1 VITIMLLTYN
11 RLDVAKITMESV
23 AANLNTPED
32 VWMHIADDGSSQ
44 EYRDELVELGR
55 RLYGQQAVTVTN
67 SQQRRYGGNYNE
79 MTQVVHQI
87 TDLVLPLEDDW
98 ELVRPLDID
107 PIARV
112 LRDGVFGCVRLGRLS
127 YTHELKAKFVWAEN
141 LHWLE
146 LDPESEEQHILA
158 GGPRLET
165 VEFERAVGP
174 WPEGLVAGETELMVC
189 GRQEARHGIA
199 WPVSLILP
207 PEGAFAHIGAV
218 KADKELAI
226 ASASASTV

>member
-1 VITIMLLTYN
+1 MIVIALFTYD
-11 RLDVAKITMESV
+11 RLDVAKRTLESV
-23 AANLNTPED
+23 AANLVTTDELRL
-32 VWMHIADDGSSQ
+32 HIADDGSSQ

-112 LRDGVFGCVRLGRLS
+112 LRSGLFGCVRMGRLS
-127 YTHELKAKFVWAEN
+127 YTYVLKAKFVWAED

-146 LDPESEEQHILA
+146 LDPESEEHHVFA

-174 WPEGLVAGETELMVC
+174 WPEGLLAGETEVLVS
-189 GRQEARHGIA
+189 GRPAARHGIA

-218 KADKELAI
+218 KADKELA
-226 ASASASTV
+226 SAGASTV